1 VFLLT
6 NEVDLN
12 DPLHL
17 ISCVMNEGSAVKD
30 SGVVEQ
36 DVHVAHLS
44 LDQLGNLQ
52 LK

>member
-36 DVHVAHLS
+36 DVHVTHLS
-44 LDQLGNLQ
+44 LDQLGNL
-52 LK
+52 